1 MRSLTNIET
10 LKRSFS
16 MPTIQLAFY
25 CRPSLGRSGTLIEIL
40 YLDFEISK
48 SIIFFK
54 ILYFHSK
61 SNYTDKTICILD
73 NLRLEK

>member
-1 MRSLTNIET
+1 
-10 LKRSFS
+10 

-40 YLDFEISK
+40 YLDFEIPKKALFSSK
-48 SIIFFK
+48 FYVF
-54 ILYFHSK
+54 ILRVT
-61 SNYTDKTICILD
+61 TDKTICILD